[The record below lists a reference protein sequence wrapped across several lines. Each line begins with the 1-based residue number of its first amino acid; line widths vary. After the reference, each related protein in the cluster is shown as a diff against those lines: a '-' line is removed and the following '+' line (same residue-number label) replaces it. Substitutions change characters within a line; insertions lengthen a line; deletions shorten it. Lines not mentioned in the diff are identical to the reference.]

1 MKLSASLCDRTSKVT
16 IIYTM
21 RHAQTQFNTE
31 RRYAGSIDVELDA
44 QGTGD
49 ASKISPCIQG
59 LNLDVVITSSLKR
72 SIQTANLLL
81 GNSVPVVQNALCT
94 ERNFGIMEGRTWDE
108 IQVLQPPVML
118 IQVGND
124 LHSVNPKG
132 GEALEDVW
140 ARAKRFRGFIFAHYR
155 GKKILVISHGVFLQM
170 FHGLLRGLNC
180 IESLAAYPA
189 NLELARFE
197 FSGRRLIRES
207 VDSLNGA
214 QALRW

>member
-1 MKLSASLCDRTSKVT
+1 MKFSASPRERASQATV
-16 IIYTM
+16 IYTM
-21 RHAQTQFNTE
+21 RHARTQFNTE
-31 RRYAGSIDVELDA
+31 RRYAGSIDIELDE

-49 ASKISPCIQG
+49 ACRVSPYFKS
-59 LNLDVVITSSLKR
+59 LHLDVVITSSLKR
-72 SIQTANLLL
+72 SIQTASLLV
-81 GNSVPVVQNALCT
+81 GNNVPIVQSALCS

-132 GEALEDVW
+132 GEPLEDVW
-140 ARAKRFRGFIFAHYR
+140 ARAKRFRSFIFAHYR
-155 GKKILVISHGVFLQM
+155 SKKVLVISHGVFLQM

-189 NLELARFE
+189 NLELATFE
-197 FSGRRLIRES
+197 FSGRRLLHES
-207 VDSLNGA
+207 VDALNGA

>member
-1 MKLSASLCDRTSKVT
+1 MKLSASLRDRTSKVT

-21 RHAQTQFNTE
+21 RHARTQFNTE
-31 RRYAGSIDVELDA
+31 RRYAGSIDVELDE
-44 QGTGD
+44 QGTED
-49 ASKISPCIQG
+49 ARQVSSRFKS
-59 LNLDVVITSSLKR
+59 LDLDVAITSKLKR
-72 SIQTANLLL
+72 SIQTASLLL
-81 GNSVPVVQNALCT
+81 ENSVPIVQSALCA

-155 GKKILVISHGVFLQM
+155 GKKVLVISHGVFLQM

-197 FSGRRLIRES
+197 FSGRHLIRES
-207 VDSLNGA
+207 VDTLNGT